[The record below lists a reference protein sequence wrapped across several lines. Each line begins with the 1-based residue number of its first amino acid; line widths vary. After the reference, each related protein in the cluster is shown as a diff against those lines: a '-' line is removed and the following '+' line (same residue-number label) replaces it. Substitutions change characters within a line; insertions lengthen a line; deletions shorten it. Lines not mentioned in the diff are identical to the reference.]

1 MRKVIFEN
9 DNYYHVYNRGVDKR
23 DVFLDDYDY
32 VRFLTCMREFNS
44 IRQIES
50 LFKLKRTAPKALPQ
64 SALGASSDERLIDFV
79 AYSLLSNHYHFLLRQ
94 KKEDGI
100 SKFMQKVGAG
110 YTSYFNSKY
119 ERSGSLFQGTF
130 KAVEL
135 KSSDKI
141 IQLSA
146 YVNGNSEIHG
156 YSKAENYRWSSYQ
169 DYLLKRS
176 GIMCDK
182 EVVMQNFSNK
192 EEYRKFCDLVINE
205 TKEERTELADY
216 LLEN

>member
-1 MRKVIFEN
+1 
-9 DNYYHVYNRGVDKR
+9 
-23 DVFLDDYDY
+23 
-32 VRFLTCMREFNS
+32 
-44 IRQIES
+44 
-50 LFKLKRTAPKALPQ
+50 
-64 SALGASSDERLIDFV
+64 
-79 AYSLLSNHYHFLLRQ
+79 
-94 KKEDGI
+94 
-100 SKFMQKVGAG
+100 MQKVGAG

-146 YVNGNSEIHG
+146 YVNGNFEIHG

-176 GIMCDK
+176 GTMCDK

-192 EEYRKFCDLVINE
+192 EEYRNFCDLVINE